1 MCVWL
6 CVYFIDNRQR
16 FPSFGQYTENPEGR
30 LQKIQKSSVSIK
42 NSSKSS
48 FFLSRKEWLQMA
60 LLSPRRRCGV
70 LRDDDVLLFV
80 CLSPVKYVTSFARWQ
95 HPAASGA
102 SPILPA
108 AIAKA
113 GIIFNV
119 SLVCL
124 FVSLSQQNLLSTI
137 AMQPLETQTR
147 NFAGV

>member
-1 MCVWL
+1 
-6 CVYFIDNRQR
+6 
-16 FPSFGQYTENPEGR
+16 
-30 LQKIQKSSVSIK
+30 
-42 NSSKSS
+42 
-48 FFLSRKEWLQMA
+48 MA

-80 CLSPVKYVTSFARWQ
+80 CLSPVNFVTSFARWQ